1 MANVP
6 RSVTLALMLAA
17 AAAATPSQAQS
28 GLAVQEGRVVA
39 DDGVSLRYRMI
50 GEGGE
55 AVIVA
60 NTAAWLEEEFAVLA
74 HDRTVI
80 FFDAR
85 NRGGSDR
92 VTDPQRIGM
101 DREVR
106 DIDEVRRHLGFD
118 RVALIGWS
126 YVGALVTLYARD
138 YPDRVSRLVLIGAL
152 PPQTGTMAYGRGR
165 GAGPDTA
172 GVARIAALRAGEVDR
187 SDPTGFCREHV
198 RAVDLPPR
206 MGSYRAIGRYRS
218 DPCRFENEWPA
229 NLSAAVGAVIG
240 QLGAWDWRP
249 GLGDVRAPA
258 LVVHGTE
265 DFVPIEGAVEWA
277 TALPDARI
285 VRVAGAGHLPWLE
298 APEAVLGAIDTFL
311 RGTWPTTAE
320 RVPDGRSAASE
331 EVWASH
337 DSFWQGLLSGDTLLL
352 ETLLAD
358 DWELAA
364 GQGRRSKTE
373 FLALFRDG
381 QLRYDSISHSE
392 VRVSRY
398 GDAGVAR
405 GRALAWYTFGGQE
418 GQERLQ
424 YLGVFGRVGQQWHMR
439 AYQSAVAAVQPA
451 PAGDQSDRDDV
462 AAAVAGIYAAI
473 NSGSADHVIAYM
485 AAGGYTEITAS
496 GRLASLDEAYIRRVL
511 VPGFSADFR
520 AVDLDIRVYTGV
532 ALVTG
537 YRVGGIL
544 RPGAAPADAR
554 LGLSMLWVRD
564 AAGTWRLT
572 HVHLSPAPAG

>member
-1 MANVP
+1 MAALP
-6 RSVTLALMLAA
+6 RLVTLTLMLAA
-17 AAAATPSQAQS
+17 AAAATPSHAQS
-28 GLAVQEGRVVA
+28 GLAVQEGRVVT
-39 DDGVSLRYRMI
+39 DDGVGLRYRMI

-60 NTAAWLEEEFAVLA
+60 NTAAWLEEEFGVLA
-74 HDRTVI
+74 RDRTVI

-92 VTDPQRIGM
+92 VTDPQRVGM

-152 PPQTGTMAYGRGR
+152 APHTGTMAHGRGR

-172 GVARIAALRAGEVDR
+172 GVARIAALRAGDVDR
-187 SDPTGFCREHV
+187 RDPTGFCREHV

-206 MGSYRAIGRYRS
+206 MGSHRAIERYRS

-240 QLGAWDWRP
+240 QLGAWDWRH

-320 RVPDGRSAASE
+320 RVPDGGPATSE
-331 EVWASH
+331 EVRASH

-352 ETLLAD
+352 RTLLAD

-373 FLALFRDG
+373 FLELFRDG

-392 VRVSRY
+392 VRVSRF
-398 GDAGVAR
+398 GDAGIAR
-405 GRALAWYTFGGQE
+405 GRALAWYTFGGQG

-424 YLGVFGRVGQQWHMR
+424 YLAVFGRVGQQWHMR
-439 AYQSAVAAVQPA
+439 AYQSAVAALQPA
-451 PAGDQSDRDDV
+451 PAGARSARDDV
-462 AAAVAGIYAAI
+462 AAAVAAIYEAI
-473 NSGSADHVIAYM
+473 NAGNADHVIEYM

-520 AVDLDIRVYTGV
+520 AVDLDVRVHTGV

-544 RPGAAPADAR
+544 RQGAPSDAR
-554 LGLSMLWVRD
+554 LALSMVWVQD
-564 AAGTWRLT
+564 AAGTWRLA